1 MRGHF
6 LLVWIAS
13 WKRIIFFCYY
23 TFYMDFKCTETL
35 HHPLPVV
42 WETIRDR
49 LPEIAALQDD
59 MEYVKVIKRA
69 KKKPDGVHVISQ
81 WQAAPPLPAM
91 LKNMIKPE
99 MMLWTEDAVWD
110 NETHSSRFSIETHY
124 KVEDISC
131 VGSIACTKAGRGTK
145 VTFSG
150 TFTIKK
156 TSKSSV
162 FLTGFVLSAIE
173 ALAGRLI
180 PHNFSKV
187 IRSLDN
193 VISESL

>member
-1 MRGHF
+1 M
-6 LLVWIAS
+6 WIAS
-13 WKRIIFFCYY
+13 FYRDYLFYY
-23 TFYMDFKCTETL
+23 HAYDMEFKCTETL

-59 MEYVKVIKRA
+59 MEYVKVVKRTR
-69 KKKPDGVHVISQ
+69 KKPDGVHVISQ

-91 LKNMIKPE
+91 LKSMIKPE
-99 MMLWTEDAVWD
+99 MMLWTEDAIWD
-110 NETHSSRFSIETHY
+110 NETFTSQFSIETHY

-131 VGSIACTKAGRGTK
+131 IGSIACTKAGKGTK

-150 TFTIKK
+150 TFSIKK
-156 TSKSSV
+156 TARSSI

-173 ALAGRLI
+173 ALAARLI

-187 IRSLDN
+187 IKSLDDT
-193 VISESL
+193 IRDEQ